1 MKINFSA
8 QQRKRS
14 VVLLRHFSAR
24 ALFWVG
30 AVVVGLVAVLFAE
43 LTDWAQ
49 TQFQNNLTL
58 YPWLPFVSAPLVG
71 LIAVW
76 VTRQYFPGS
85 AGSGIPQVM
94 AELQRRPDDQWPPL
108 VSLRLAVGKILLGVT
123 AIGAGFS
130 FGREGPTVQVGA
142 SIMAAMSLCR

>member
-1 MKINFSA
+1 MKLSFPA
-8 QQRKRS
+8 RKRKRGA
-14 VVLLRHFSAR
+14 VLLRHFSAR
-24 ALFWVG
+24 ALFWTG

-43 LTDWAQ
+43 LTEWAQ
-49 TQFQNNLTL
+49 TQFRNNLAL

-85 AGSGIPQVM
+85 SGSGIPQVM
-94 AELQRRPDDQWPPL
+94 AELQRRPDDKWPPL
-108 VSLRLAVGKILLGVT
+108 VSLRIAVGKILLGVS

-142 SIMAAMSLCR
+142 SIMAAMSRF